1 MVVPAIVVVA
11 AAFDEAQVLDFVL
24 AIPPLVVAVLEFVEL
39 VGHYVESNLILS
51 FSNHQLLISVVVLIE
66 RLTIDWRHGDRPRYP
81 LAKRMSVMRRRLKRL
96 LQSLLFPW

>member
-39 VGHYVESNLILS
+39 VGHYV
-51 FSNHQLLISVVVLIE
+51 
-66 RLTIDWRHGDRPRYP
+66 
-81 LAKRMSVMRRRLKRL
+81 
-96 LQSLLFPW
+96 